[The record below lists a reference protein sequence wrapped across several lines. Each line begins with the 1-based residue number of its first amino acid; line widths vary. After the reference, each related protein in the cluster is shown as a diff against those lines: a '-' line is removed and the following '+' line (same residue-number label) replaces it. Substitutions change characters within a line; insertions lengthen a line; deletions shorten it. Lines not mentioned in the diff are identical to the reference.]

1 MTAGGVIV
9 KLLLGLLAIGAGG
22 LYVVRMR
29 RGRGALAARRA
40 KLLPCEAGP

>member
-1 MTAGGVIV
+1 M
-9 KLLLGLLAIGAGG
+9 LLGLLALGAGG

-29 RGRGALAARRA
+29 RGRGPLAARLT